1 MGPTVGA
8 GILLAV
14 ARRTQGRSRNRGTIE
29 RRGNSLRVKVYAGT
43 DPLTGKRLYL
53 RESTTDEKEAER
65 ILTRLLAQVDAE
77 RHAKTNATLSVAVD
91 EWLRT
96 LEVEES
102 TREAYEMYA
111 RRYIKPALGKER
123 VGKVSARVLE
133 QFYAELRRCR
143 ARCDGRPFIEHRVD
157 GEHEC
162 REVRHRR
169 PPGRPPAGGYPPHD
183 CAEAGCKVLECR
195 PHECR
200 PLGNATIS
208 KIHFM
213 LSGTFAAAVRWEWID
228 SNPAEVAR
236 KPRQPAPQPTPPT
249 VEQAARIIDAAWGQ
263 DEAWGTLVWL
273 VMVTGMRRAE
283 VLALRWSDV
292 DLAAGYITVRRNYVR
307 AAGRSFEKDTK
318 THRMRRVSLDPAT
331 VEVLQEHRARYE
343 DAVQQ
348 LGVEP
353 SDEAFMFSYQPTYDR
368 PCDPSGVTH
377 RYARMCAEL
386 GIDTH
391 LHALRHYA
399 ATELLT
405 AGVDLRT
412 VAGRLGHAGGG
423 ATTLRVYAAWVGE
436 ADRRAADILGSRM
449 QRPPRAVS
457 DEC

>member
-1 MGPTVGA
+1 MA
-8 GILLAV
+8 
-14 ARRTQGRSRNRGTIE
+14 SRGGTRKRKRGFIR
-29 RRGNSLRVKVYAGT
+29 RRGNSLQVNVYAGV

-53 RESTTDEKEAER
+53 TESTTDEKEAER
-65 ILTRLLAQVDAE
+65 ILTKLVAQVDAE
-77 RHAKTNATLSVAVD
+77 RYARTNATLSVAID

-96 LEVEES
+96 LEVEDT

-111 RRYIKPALGKER
+111 RRYLKPALGDEP
-123 VGKVSARVLE
+123 VGKISARVLE
-133 QFYAELRRCR
+133 QLYAELRRCR
-143 ARCDGRPFIEHRVD
+143 ARCDGRPFVEHRVD
-157 GEHEC
+157 GPHEC
-162 REVRHRR
+162 REVKHRR

-183 CAEAGCKVLECR
+183 CVEAGCVVKECL
-195 PHECR
+195 PHECK

-213 LSGTFAAAVRWEWID
+213 LSGTFSAAKRWDWIE

-249 VEQAARIIDAAWGQ
+249 AEQASRIIEAAWEQ
-263 DEAWGTLVWL
+263 DESWGTLVWL

-283 VLALRWSDV
+283 VLALRWSDI
-292 DLAAGYITVRRNYVR
+292 DLSGGYISVRRNYVR
-307 AAGRSFEKDTK
+307 VGGRSVEKETK

-343 DAVQQ
+343 AAMRQ
-348 LGVEP
+348 LAVEP
-353 SDEAFMFSYQPTYDR
+353 TSEAFLFSYEPTCDR
-368 PCDPSGVTH
+368 PYDPSGVTH
-377 RYARMCAEL
+377 RYARMCAGL
-386 GIDTH
+386 GIDSH
-391 LHALRHYA
+391 LHALRHYS

-436 ADRRAADILGSRM
+436 ADRRAAQILGGRLSRPKPSTEP
-449 QRPPRAVS
+449 RP
-457 DEC
+457 